1 MNDQL
6 QLLYDFALALAE
18 IAYQNNEVPVGAVI
32 FKDNT
37 YEVVAPGFNQMR
49 SNKSSLDHAEMLAL
63 RLAMSRMGK
72 ERLIGCSMITTLEPC
87 PMCAQGISFARL
99 TSIIFSAEDKKSGGI
114 LHGPKIYNSS
124 SCHHKPS
131 IIRLDDD
138 DRSKKLLILS
148 SLYITFFKGIV
159 SSAIN
164 TDTFIAI

>member
-6 QLLYDFALALAE
+6 LLLYDFAFGLAE
-18 IAYQNNEVPVGAVI
+18 IAYQNDEVPVGAVI

-37 YEVVAPGFNQMR
+37 YEVGAPGFNQMK
-49 SNKSSLDHAEMLAL
+49 SNKSSLDHAETLAL

-72 ERLIGCSMITTLEPC
+72 ERLIGYSMITTLEPC
-87 PMCAQGISFARL
+87 PMCAQAISFARL

-131 IIRLDDD
+131 VIRLDDN
-138 DRSKKLLILS
+138 DRSKKLLQR
-148 SLYITFFKGIV
+148 FFQNKRKNR
-159 SSAIN
+159 AN
-164 TDTFIAI
+164 

>member
-6 QLLYDFALALAE
+6 LLLYDFAFGLAE
-18 IAYQNNEVPVGAVI
+18 IAYQNDEVPVGAVI

-37 YEVVAPGFNQMR
+37 YEVGAPGFNQMK

-72 ERLIGCSMITTLEPC
+72 ERLIGYSMITTLEPC
-87 PMCAQGISFARL
+87 PMCAQAISFARL

-131 IIRLDDD
+131 VIRLDDN
-138 DRSKKLLILS
+138 DRSKKLLQN
-148 SLYITFFKGIV
+148 FFKDKRKTR
-159 SSAIN
+159 AN
-164 TDTFIAI
+164 

>member
-6 QLLYDFALALAE
+6 LLLYDFALGLAE
-18 IAYQNNEVPVGAVI
+18 IAYQNDEVPVGAVI

-37 YEVVAPGFNQMR
+37 YEVGAPGFNQMK
-49 SNKSSLDHAEMLAL
+49 SNKSSLDHAEILAL

-72 ERLIGCSMITTLEPC
+72 ERLIGYSMITTLEPC
-87 PMCAQGISFARL
+87 PMCAQAISFARL

-131 IIRLDDD
+131 VARLDDN
-138 DRSKKLLILS
+138 DRSKKLLQR
-148 SLYITFFKGIV
+148 FFQNKRTNR
-159 SSAIN
+159 AN
-164 TDTFIAI
+164 

>member
-6 QLLYDFALALAE
+6 LLLYDFAFGLAE
-18 IAYQNNEVPVGAVI
+18 IAYQNDEVPVGAVI

-37 YEVVAPGFNQMR
+37 YEVGAPGFNQMK
-49 SNKSSLDHAEMLAL
+49 SNKSSLDHAEILAL

-72 ERLIGCSMITTLEPC
+72 ERLIGYSMITTLEPC
-87 PMCAQGISFARL
+87 PMCAQAISFARL

-131 IIRLDDD
+131 VIRLDDD
-138 DRSKKLLILS
+138 DRSKKLLQR
-148 SLYITFFKGIV
+148 FFQNKRKNR
-159 SSAIN
+159 AN
-164 TDTFIAI
+164 

>member
-6 QLLYDFALALAE
+6 LLLYDFALGLAE
-18 IAYQNNEVPVGAVI
+18 IAYQNDEVPVGAVI

-37 YEVVAPGFNQMR
+37 YEVGAPGFNQMK
-49 SNKSSLDHAEMLAL
+49 SNKSSLDHAEILAL

-72 ERLIGCSMITTLEPC
+72 ERLIGYSMITTLEPC
-87 PMCAQGISFARL
+87 PMCAQAISFARL

-131 IIRLDDD
+131 IIRLDDN
-138 DRSKKLLILS
+138 DRSKRLLQK
-148 SLYITFFKGIV
+148 FFQDKRKNR
-159 SSAIN
+159 AN
-164 TDTFIAI
+164 

>member
-6 QLLYDFALALAE
+6 LLLYDFAFGLAE
-18 IAYQNNEVPVGAVI
+18 IAYQNDEVPVGAVI

-37 YEVVAPGFNQMR
+37 YEVGAPGFNQMK

-72 ERLIGCSMITTLEPC
+72 ERLIGYSMITTLEPC
-87 PMCAQGISFARL
+87 PMCAQAISFARL

-131 IIRLDDD
+131 VIRLDDN
-138 DRSKKLLILS
+138 DRSKKLLQR
-148 SLYITFFKGIV
+148 FFQNKRTNR
-159 SSAIN
+159 AN
-164 TDTFIAI
+164 

>member
-1 MNDQL
+1 MKDQL
-6 QLLYDFALALAE
+6 KLLYDFALSLAK
-18 IAYQNNEVPVGAVI
+18 IAYQNDEVPVGAVI

-37 YEVVAPGFNQMR
+37 YEVVAPGFNQMK

-63 RLAMSRMGK
+63 RLAMTRMGK

-87 PMCAQGISFARL
+87 PMCAQAISFARL

-131 IIRLDDD
+131 VIRVDDD
-138 DRSKKLLILS
+138 DESKNLLQ
-148 SLYITFFKGIV
+148 TFFQQKRKNR
-159 SSAIN
+159 AN
-164 TDTFIAI
+164 

>member
-6 QLLYDFALALAE
+6 LLLYDFALGLAE
-18 IAYQNNEVPVGAVI
+18 IAYQNDEVPVGAVI

-37 YEVVAPGFNQMR
+37 YEVGAPGFNQMK
-49 SNKSSLDHAEMLAL
+49 SNKSSLDHAEILAL

-72 ERLIGCSMITTLEPC
+72 ERLIGYSMITTLEPC
-87 PMCAQGISFARL
+87 PMCAQAISFARL

-131 IIRLDDD
+131 VIRLDDG
-138 DRSKKLLILS
+138 DRSKKLLQR
-148 SLYITFFKGIV
+148 FFQNKRKNR
-159 SSAIN
+159 AN
-164 TDTFIAI
+164 

>member
-6 QLLYDFALALAE
+6 LLLYDFAFGLAE
-18 IAYQNNEVPVGAVI
+18 IAYQNDEVPVGAVI

-37 YEVVAPGFNQMR
+37 YEVGAPGFNQMK
-49 SNKSSLDHAEMLAL
+49 SNKSSLDHAEILAL

-72 ERLIGCSMITTLEPC
+72 ERLIGYSMITTLEPC
-87 PMCAQGISFARL
+87 PMCAQAISFARL

-131 IIRLDDD
+131 IIRLDDN
-138 DRSKKLLILS
+138 DRSKRLLQK
-148 SLYITFFKGIV
+148 FFQDKRKNR
-159 SSAIN
+159 AN
-164 TDTFIAI
+164 

>member
-6 QLLYDFALALAE
+6 LLLYDFALGLAE
-18 IAYQNNEVPVGAVI
+18 IAYQNDEVPVGAVI

-37 YEVVAPGFNQMR
+37 YEVGAPGFNQMK
-49 SNKSSLDHAEMLAL
+49 SNKSSLDHAEILAL

-72 ERLIGCSMITTLEPC
+72 ERLIGYSMITTLEPC
-87 PMCAQGISFARL
+87 PMCAQAISFARL

-131 IIRLDDD
+131 IIRLDDN
-138 DRSKKLLILS
+138 DRSKSLLQK
-148 SLYITFFKGIV
+148 FFQDKRKNR
-159 SSAIN
+159 AN
-164 TDTFIAI
+164 